1 MRERPGSPLNT
12 LTLVSYLASVVLPS
26 LGVLLLTVQAIT
38 VMVSSTA
45 WTTMIPILQP
55 ALLAMSGAF
64 AVAAALRTGAAPWRR
79 AWAAVLGILVIVLAA
94 TAVVAYDV
102 FAGLNLGFYLGAPL
116 LFFSWAIARPFRGK
130 GYFAVLLWAGLV
142 VVSLG
147 GRFLA
152 FPFALL
158 GWPLA
163 GHVVNL
169 VIIVAVVLVPVL
181 AAMAWEGRTPRTA
194 IMQLAEGGAG
204 NAG

>member
-1 MRERPGSPLNT
+1 M

-26 LGVLLLTVQAIT
+26 LGVLLLTVQAMT

-45 WTTMIPILQP
+45 WTTVIPILQP
-55 ALLAMSGAF
+55 GLLAISGAF
-64 AVAAALRTGAAPWRR
+64 AAVAALRTGAPPWRR
-79 AWAAVLGILVIVLAA
+79 VWAAVLGILVIFLAA

-102 FAGLNLGFYLGAPL
+102 FANLNPGFYLGAPL

-130 GYFAVLLWAGLV
+130 GYFAVLLWVALV

-163 GHVVNL
+163 GHIVNL
-169 VIIVAVVLVPVL
+169 VVVVAVVLVPVL
-181 AAMAWEGRTPRTA
+181 AAMAWEKRTPHA
-194 IMQLAEGGAG
+194 AVMQLAEEGDG
-204 NAG
+204 NTG

>member
-1 MRERPGSPLNT
+1 MRDRPGSPLNA
-12 LTLVSYLASVVLPS
+12 LTLVSYHASVVLPS
-26 LGVLLLTVQAIT
+26 LGVLLLTVQAMT

-45 WTTMIPILQP
+45 WTAMIPILQP
-55 ALLAMSGAF
+55 ALLAVSGAF
-64 AVAAALRTGAAPWRR
+64 ATVAALRTGAARWRR
-79 AWAAVLGILVIVLAA
+79 AWAAVLGSLVIVLAA

-102 FAGLNLGFYLGAPL
+102 FSGLNLGFYLGAPL

-163 GHVVNL
+163 GHLVNL
-169 VIIVAVVLVPVL
+169 GVVVAVVLVPVL
-181 AAMAWEGRTPRTA
+181 AAMAWEGRAPHAAVTR
-194 IMQLAEGGAG
+194 LAEEGDG